1 MLSANLWKFVHILL
15 FVYWLGA
22 DLGVFLLARAARRS
36 DLSFAERS
44 FALRMA
50 MLIDLTPRLAFAAML
65 PVSLELGV
73 ASGWL
78 PAIPFRVRGV
88 VWGVALLWI
97 TILLGLVRTEGT
109 PTAMRF
115 GKANVWLH
123 WILAAAALSLGLAAI
138 AGYGPLPG
146 NWLGWKVL
154 LLGCIFIC
162 GIGIDHAF
170 RPVVPAFGR
179 LATEGSK
186 PDIERSITAAVDGA
200 IRWVLVL
207 YGLLVTMAFLGTFK
221 PI

>member
-1 MLSANLWKFVHILL
+1 MLSHNLWKFVHILL

-22 DLGVFLLARAARRS
+22 DLGVLILARAARRS

-65 PVSLELGV
+65 PVSLELAS

-78 PAIPFRVRGV
+78 PVVPALVRIG
-88 VWGVALLWI
+88 VWGVALAWI
-97 TILLGLVRTEGT
+97 VLMLAMLRNAGRPIATHLGRVN
-109 PTAMRF
+109 A
-115 GKANVWLH
+115 WLH
-123 WILAAAALSLGLAAI
+123 WVLAAVGLGLGLTAI
-138 AGYGPLPG
+138 TGHGPLPDG
-146 NWLGWKVL
+146 WLGWKVL

-170 RPVVPAFGR
+170 RPIVPAFGR

-186 PDIERSITAAVDGA
+186 PDIERSITSAVDGA

-207 YGLLVTMAFLGTFK
+207 YVLLVTMAFLGTVK